1 MSASPVTTRTLAVRF
16 VASLA
21 RELRGRMLLAL
32 AGALAVALAEG
43 AGLVL
48 LVPLLGTMGLTVSE
62 GPTTGLAHAVE
73 RAFGWFGLQP
83 TLPTVLAVFVTVS
96 LTHATLVRANS
107 LIAPR
112 LEQQFITSLRQ
123 QLYAALIGARW
134 SFLAQQKSSDLVH
147 AVTVDIERVS
157 MATYQLFALAS
168 ASVITVAYLAV
179 ALRLSVPMTLA
190 ATLGGVIVLW
200 AMRGRTQA
208 SERLA
213 DVYMQASREVMGAA
227 AESMTGLKVL
237 KALGD
242 DGRHVSGFGA
252 LSRRFSD
259 TYVAML
265 RSLADSKWRLDLG
278 AAVLVT
284 IVLLVA
290 VGVFELRGAGLLLLL
305 FIFAR
310 VVPRLA
316 GVQQTAQLL
325 ATGLPS
331 FGSVMSLIDRC
342 EQEAERLDTDPAS
355 GPALTGDIRLDDVSF
370 RYTETAPITLDRV
383 TLDIPAG
390 RTTAIVGASGAGK
403 STLADLVMGL
413 LTPVSGVVSVGGR
426 PLDDHAVAGWRRS
439 VGYVAQDG
447 FLLHDTIRNNL
458 RWARPTATEADMWEA
473 LELAAARTF
482 VEAHPDRL
490 DAVVGDRGIR
500 LSGGERQRLALARAL
515 IVRPSVLILDEATSA
530 LDAMNEAAILAA
542 IGGLKGRLTILLI
555 THRIAATRHADLVYV
570 LEGGRLVERGPWAE
584 LAARPAG
591 KFRSLVDAQRIEAA
605 PIGS

>member
-1 MSASPVTTRTLAVRF
+1 
-16 VASLA
+16 
-21 RELRGRMLLAL
+21 
-32 AGALAVALAEG
+32 
-43 AGLVL
+43 
-48 LVPLLGTMGLTVSE
+48 
-62 GPTTGLAHAVE
+62 
-73 RAFGWFGLQP
+73 
-83 TLPTVLAVFVTVS
+83 
-96 LTHATLVRANS
+96 
-107 LIAPR
+107 
-112 LEQQFITSLRQ
+112 
-123 QLYAALIGARW
+123 
-134 SFLAQQKSSDLVH
+134 
-147 AVTVDIERVS
+147 
-157 MATYQLFALAS
+157 
-168 ASVITVAYLAV
+168 
-179 ALRLSVPMTLA
+179 
-190 ATLGGVIVLW
+190 
-200 AMRGRTQA
+200 
-208 SERLA
+208 
-213 DVYMQASREVMGAA
+213 MGAA
-227 AESMTGLKVL
+227 AESMAGLKVL
-237 KALGD
+237 NALGD

-252 LSRRFSD
+252 LSQRFSD

-278 AAVLVT
+278 AAVLVS

-290 VGVFELRGAGLLLLL
+290 VGVFDLRGAGLLLLL

-331 FGSVMSLIDRC
+331 FGSVMSLINRC
-342 EQEAERLDTDPAS
+342 EQEAERLDTEQAS

-370 RYTETAPITLDRV
+370 RYTDTAAITLDRV

-390 RTTAIVGASGAGK
+390 RTTAIVGRSGAGK

-413 LTPVSGVVSVGGR
+413 LTCIGCCVDRWTSAGR
-426 PLDDHAVAGWRRS
+426 PRNGRWRRS

-530 LDAMNEAAILAA
+530 LDALNEAAILAA

-570 LEGGRLVERGPWAE
+570 LEGGRLVEHGPWPE
-584 LAARPAG
+584 LAARPDG
-591 KFRSLVDAQRIEAA
+591 KFRALVDAQRIEAA

>member
-1 MSASPVTTRTLAVRF
+1 MSVSPVTTRTLAARF
-16 VASLA
+16 VNAVA
-21 RELRGRMLLAL
+21 QVLRGQMLLAL
-32 AGALAVALAEG
+32 GAAILVALAEG

-48 LVPLLGTMGLTVSE
+48 LVPLLGTIGLTVSE
-62 GPTTGLAHAVE
+62 GPTTGLAHTVE
-73 RAFGWFGLQP
+73 RTFGWFGLQP
-83 TLPTVLAVFVTVS
+83 TLPAVLGVFVIVS

-112 LEQQFITSLRQ
+112 LEQRFITSLRQ
-123 QLYAALIGARW
+123 RLYAALIGARW

-179 ALRLSVPMTLA
+179 ALRLSVPMTVA
-190 ATLGGVIVLW
+190 AALGGAIVLW

-213 DVYMQASREVMGAA
+213 DVYVQASREVMSAA

-242 DGRHVSGFGA
+242 DGRHVSGFGR
-252 LSRRFSD
+252 LSQRFSD

-278 AAVLVT
+278 AAVLVS

-342 EQEAERLDTDPAS
+342 EQEAERLDAEQAV
-355 GPALTGDIRLDDVSF
+355 GPALTGDVRLDDVSF
-370 RYTETAPITLDRV
+370 RYTEAAASALERV

-390 RTTAIVGASGAGK
+390 RIDCHCRCIRRGKVDARGSRDGAAHTCVGRGVDRWASAGRSRNK
-403 STLADLVMGL
+403 RMAAVRRVRRARRLSASRHDPQQPALGPPRRDRRGDVGSTG
-413 LTPVSGVVSVGGR
+413 PGGR
-426 PLDDHAVAGWRRS
+426 PHVRRGPSQSAGRGRRRPWNPAVRWRASEAG
-439 VGYVAQDG
+439 
-447 FLLHDTIRNNL
+447 
-458 RWARPTATEADMWEA
+458 
-473 LELAAARTF
+473 
-482 VEAHPDRL
+482 
-490 DAVVGDRGIR
+490 
-500 LSGGERQRLALARAL
+500 ARA
-515 IVRPSVLILDEATSA
+515 R
-530 LDAMNEAAILAA
+530 
-542 IGGLKGRLTILLI
+542 
-555 THRIAATRHADLVYV
+555 
-570 LEGGRLVERGPWAE
+570 
-584 LAARPAG
+584 
-591 KFRSLVDAQRIEAA
+591 VDRA
-605 PIGS
+605 PVCA